1 MTIDE
6 QIARLNH
13 EVRCT
18 LKPSPIH
25 GVGVF
30 TLRDIKKGQHLYVRP
45 KSLLTRE
52 WFTVPYSRFGE
63 IESKV
68 RQIIINIWGGVM
80 EGSSF
85 QHPNEV
91 WLVSFMNHSD
101 TPNSNGETALR
112 DIAEGEEVTEDY
124 RVLPNAK
131 DIYPFL

>member
-1 MTIDE
+1 
-6 QIARLNH
+6 
-13 EVRCT
+13 
-18 LKPSPIH
+18 
-25 GVGVF
+25 
-30 TLRDIKKGQHLYVRP
+30 
-45 KSLLTRE
+45 
-52 WFTVPYSRFGE
+52 
-63 IESKV
+63 
-68 RQIIINIWGGVM
+68 M